1 MSYHVE
7 KLTIGLNKMM
17 KLYRKA
23 PRALKLQ
30 TLVMCL
36 VFVVVLISALATAL
50 FISFYVTKNEEKHL
64 LEKIQAIA
72 RVTANSS
79 VVIQSLQEKSKVDI
93 QEYANEIRA
102 LSDVGFVVIMDM
114 NLIRKSH
121 PLTEEVGQ
129 SFFNREDAKNSL
141 KGNEYFSVEEGPLG
155 MGMRVFTPV
164 YDQRNE
170 QIGVVVVGVS
180 LDMAESLARDS
191 RKYVYI
197 GAILQLC
204 LGGIGA
210 YYLSRYMKRKLYG
223 LEPVEIAKLLQER
236 NAMIESAK
244 EGIIGVNE
252 DGKIA
257 VISEEAVKLMGYG
270 QKEELLGQSIDGY
283 MPSLAKAMRNGRP
296 EENVEQ
302 AFSNRSVLANNV
314 PIMHKGRVVG
324 GLSVFKDKTDL
335 QEMADQLTG
344 IKLYTESLRAQSH
357 EFMNK
362 FHVILGL
369 VHLKKYEEMSRYIEN
384 MVEDY
389 ETEKEFIVKRIKNP
403 ILAGFL
409 LGKLSKARE
418 LGIKLVINEDS
429 LVPDDIKEE
438 HTHDLIRIA
447 GNLIENAFDALG
459 DVQDKKVFFSIG
471 VVEGEMLLEVSDNG
485 NGIPGEIAGAIFQK
499 GYSTKGMDRGY
510 GLFLTKQS
518 IEKLNGKI
526 ELKTKV
532 GAGTLFTVILPLWQ
546 A

>member
-1 MSYHVE
+1 
-7 KLTIGLNKMM
+7 M
-17 KLYRKA
+17 KLYRKE
-23 PRALKLQ
+23 PRAWKLQ

-79 VVIQSLQEKSKVDI
+79 VVIQSFQEKSKVDI

-102 LSDVGFVVIMDM
+102 LSDVGFVVVMDM

-141 KGNEYFSVEEGPLG
+141 EGKEYFSVEEGPLG

-302 AFSNRSVLANNV
+302 AFTNRAVLANNV

-369 VHLKKYEEMSRYIEN
+369 VHLKKYEEMSLYIEN

-389 ETEKEFIVKRIKNP
+389 EAEKELIVKRIKNP

-438 HTHDLIRIA
+438 HIHDLIRIA
-447 GNLIENAFDALG
+447 GNLIENAFDALA

-471 VVEGEMLLEVSDNG
+471 VVEGEMLMEVSDNG